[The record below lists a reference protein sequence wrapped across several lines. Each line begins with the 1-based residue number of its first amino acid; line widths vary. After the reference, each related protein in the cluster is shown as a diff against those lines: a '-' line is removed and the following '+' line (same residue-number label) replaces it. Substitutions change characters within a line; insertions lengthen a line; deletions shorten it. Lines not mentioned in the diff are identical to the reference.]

1 MEEEKDDERFRFGG
15 RKIKEAQR
23 MCEAWAGN
31 VSGEVLGIFKIQ
43 ISVIAARGRD
53 AQDEAGQ
60 VPI

>member
-1 MEEEKDDERFRFGG
+1 MEEGKGDERFRFGG

-23 MCEAWAGN
+23 MHEAWTDK
-31 VSGEVLGIFKIQ
+31 VQGEVLGIFKIQ